1 MNNSTIWWIILI
13 VVVLLGAYFLF
24 VNRQPVE
31 APGLDVP
38 VVSEPVAP
46 APTDTNLPQVPS
58 NTVTPNTGTDKTQ

>member
-31 APGLDVP
+31 APGP
-38 VVSEPVAP
+38 EFPEVSEPVAP
-46 APTDTNLPQVPS
+46 APTDSNFPEVPS
-58 NTVTPNTGTDKTQ
+58 DTVAPDAGTDTGQ